1 MQLAHSD
8 YREGVLNN
16 VTWKK
21 PSLYHVITNEC
32 KTEIDHAVTTQF
44 MAVQR

>member
-8 YREGVLNN
+8 YREGISVLNN

-32 KTEIDHAVTTQF
+32 KTEIDQAVTT
-44 MAVQR
+44 